1 MSHPLA
7 LKDNVTST
15 GTNGQCHN
23 RWHWQ
28 TMSHTDRQCHTHTLM
43 ANKSHPLAY
52 LHWSQACIKQSL
64 TPTDYGQQFH
74 LLTLHGTVSAVFF
87 LPTSCILHNHW
98 MASQPP
104 TTPRNKTHTHTHT
117 HTHKT
122 KTNCKH
128 FKRSPFSP
136 PAPLPVPI
144 YLVFSHFLTT
154 TFSVH
159 ACPEKSYPN
168 ESLSSLLLNWWR
180 ASNLTSSE
188 SRSVRQILKMEAVF
202 RPVSSLQSLCSPQLF
217 TYFSLHLHN
226 AVSTPRSTDFCGPYN
241 SHTHTP
247 VHIHANL
254 CLHTHTHTDTSLHP
268 PNTHNLSNACHKSK
282 STSRLSLR
290 TMRWATETSHNQQ
303 RRKKQGQKKKSVK
316 KLRPSNAEGEFF
328 CPERRGWFHKRGRSA
343 PTVADRTPLLCHEH
357 SRQDWNPCQSAG
369 VTRSACP
376 RRWTKDSGRWWW
388 RPQNSHLQSCLSYH
402 CCVCNSSRV
411 RVRLSQCP
419 I

>member
-1 MSHPLA
+1 
-7 LKDNVTST
+7 
-15 GTNGQCHN
+15 
-23 RWHWQ
+23 
-28 TMSHTDRQCHTHTLM
+28 
-43 ANKSHPLAY
+43 
-52 LHWSQACIKQSL
+52 
-64 TPTDYGQQFH
+64 
-74 LLTLHGTVSAVFF
+74 
-87 LPTSCILHNHW
+87 

-104 TTPRNKTHTHTHT
+104 TTPRNKTHTHT

-136 PAPLPVPI
+136 PAPPPVPI

-241 SHTHTP
+241 SHTHTHTHTCTHTRQP
-247 VHIHANL
+247 LLA
-254 CLHTHTHTDTSLHP
+254 HTHTHPHTHRYIP
-268 PNTHNLSNACHKSK
+268 PPPKHT
-282 STSRLSLR
+282 
-290 TMRWATETSHNQQ
+290 Q
-303 RRKKQGQKKKSVK
+303 
-316 KLRPSNAEGEFF
+316 
-328 CPERRGWFHKRGRSA
+328 
-343 PTVADRTPLLCHEH
+343 PL
-357 SRQDWNPCQSAG
+357 
-369 VTRSACP
+369 
-376 RRWTKDSGRWWW
+376 
-388 RPQNSHLQSCLSYH
+388 
-402 CCVCNSSRV
+402 
-411 RVRLSQCP
+411 
-419 I
+419 